1 MKTMKSFGYFLMLLV
16 LGVCVCSCGDD
27 YESRLHELL
36 IKDMEFEAS
45 TTSITQSQQFRNE
58 DMTNYSITSSES
70 WCTAKIDY
78 DASTINVTVDARGVD
93 EVTDSDPYS
102 DRSSTVTITDVRSN
116 DVRSFKVSQKQI
128 DEIKVGSNYQ
138 VLSEGG
144 EVSVEVQ
151 HNVGYSLVI
160 PDAASSWIHKKTAGT
175 RGLVT
180 DTETLTVD
188 ANNSGGYRTAT
199 LSIQGSDGNIT
210 RSFIISQLFTP
221 SYSIE
226 TKAFTVDELAQ
237 TIKVNVTANFK
248 FEIYP
253 DDDWVTSGGRET
265 VSETQFIQ
273 KLDVSAFKEKKDSRE
288 TYVQFYAKIR
298 MGSGDDFKT
307 IDETVTIT
315 QERTL
320 YIPKDSVN
328 LAVGDSTLIE
338 VVNTKK
344 RDLVWSSS
352 DEKEFTVDAKG
363 QVKCISNE
371 GDGKATIT
379 VKSKDGKYSDEI
391 IAVAK
396 KPVDLSKYLKC
407 SWVIKEDIKE
417 GVSTKTLNF
426 NIKNT
431 SDQPITLTKYNFY
444 KDSLDVS
451 PWAASDISEPLGGN
465 GSKTIDLGTV
475 PSTNYYMTLK
485 YTYLNEKYI
494 LGFSKNGVMTIK
506 KEEAPK
512 AATTRRSARARRR

>member
-1 MKTMKSFGYFLMLLV
+1 
-16 LGVCVCSCGDD
+16 
-27 YESRLHELL
+27 
-36 IKDMEFEAS
+36 
-45 TTSITQSQQFRNE
+45 
-58 DMTNYSITSSES
+58 
-70 WCTAKIDY
+70 
-78 DASTINVTVDARGVD
+78 
-93 EVTDSDPYS
+93 
-102 DRSSTVTITDVRSN
+102 
-116 DVRSFKVSQKQI
+116 
-128 DEIKVGSNYQ
+128 
-138 VLSEGG
+138 
-144 EVSVEVQ
+144 
-151 HNVGYSLVI
+151 
-160 PDAASSWIHKKTAGT
+160 
-175 RGLVT
+175 
-180 DTETLTVD
+180 
-188 ANNSGGYRTAT
+188 
-199 LSIQGSDGNIT
+199 
-210 RSFIISQLFTP
+210 
-221 SYSIE
+221 
-226 TKAFTVDELAQ
+226 
-237 TIKVNVTANFK
+237 
-248 FEIYP
+248 
-253 DDDWVTSGGRET
+253 
-265 VSETQFIQ
+265 
-273 KLDVSAFKEKKDSRE
+273 
-288 TYVQFYAKIR
+288 

-475 PSTNYYMTLK
+475 PTTNYYMTLK